1 MAPIQANSTAPAGS
15 TGLRLRFGVML
26 ALMLHD
32 IKIRFRI
39 SAMGYFLVLAEPV
52 AQFFVM
58 FLIFHAI
65 QRQPDFGISLG
76 VFLAT
81 GIVPFFL
88 FMHLSSRIISAIRSG
103 RSFNKVQTVG
113 FLDLAVARAVLEFL
127 TLVIFGTAVF
137 AVLAFFGEPAIPQN
151 LLDVIYTVVILA
163 ITAFGFGLINGVL
176 TKIFKV
182 YALIYSLFA
191 RGMLFFS
198 GVFYVVATLPPLA
211 RHYLSYNPLLHGIE
225 WFRLGFF
232 ESYPAID
239 LDRGYLGAWAV
250 GTVTLGLVMIKA
262 CESRLKE

>member
-1 MAPIQANSTAPAGS
+1 MAPLTAKSSISAGS
-15 TGLRLRFGVML
+15 SGLRLRSSIILG
-26 ALMLHD
+26 LMLHD
-32 IKIRFRI
+32 IKVRFRI

-103 RSFNKVQTVG
+103 RAFNKVQTVS

-127 TLVIFGTAVF
+127 TLVIFGVAVF
-137 AVLAFFGEPAIPQN
+137 ALLAFFGEPAIPQN
-151 LLDVIYTVVILA
+151 LLDVINAVLIMA

-176 TKIFKV
+176 TKLFKV
-182 YALIYSLFA
+182 YALIYSLFS

-198 GVFYVVATLPPLA
+198 GVFYVVANLPPLA

-232 ESYPAID
+232 VTYPAID
-239 LDRGYLGAWAV
+239 LDRGYLAAWAV
-250 GTVTLGLVMIKA
+250 GTVTLGIVMIKA

>member
-1 MAPIQANSTAPAGS
+1 MAPLQANSVNSAGS
-15 TGLRLRFGVML
+15 SGLRLHVSIILG
-26 ALMLHD
+26 LMLHD
-32 IKIRFRI
+32 IKVRFRI

-58 FLIFHAI
+58 FLIFQAI

-76 VFLAT
+76 VFLAS

-103 RSFNKVQTVG
+103 RAFNKVQTVG
-113 FLDLAVARAVLEFL
+113 FLDLAVARAILEFF
-127 TLVIFGTAVF
+127 TLMIFGIAVF

-151 LLDVIYTVVILA
+151 LPDVIYAVLTLA
-163 ITAFGFGLINGVL
+163 VTAFGFGLINGVL
-176 TKIFKV
+176 TKIFKL
-182 YALIYSLFA
+182 YALVYSLFA

-211 RHYLSYNPLLHGIE
+211 RYYLSYNPILHGIE

-232 ESYPAID
+232 ETYPAID
-239 LDRGYLGAWAV
+239 LDRGYLAAWAI

-262 CESRLKE
+262 CERRLKE

>member
-1 MAPIQANSTAPAGS
+1 MAPLQANSARFTGS
-15 TGLRLRFGVML
+15 SGLHLHVSVILGL
-26 ALMLHD
+26 ILHD
-32 IKIRFRI
+32 IKVRFRI

-76 VFLAT
+76 VFIAT

-103 RSFNKVQTVG
+103 RAFNKIQTVG
-113 FLDLAVARAVLEFL
+113 FLDLAVARAILEFF
-127 TLVIFGTAVF
+127 TLMIFGIAVF

-151 LLDVIYTVVILA
+151 LPDVIYAVLTLA
-163 ITAFGFGLINGVL
+163 VTAFGFGLINGVL
-176 TKIFKV
+176 TKIFKL
-182 YALIYSLFA
+182 YALVYSLFA

-211 RHYLSYNPLLHGIE
+211 RNYLSYNPLLHGIE

-232 ESYPAID
+232 ETYPAID
-239 LDRGYLGAWAV
+239 LDRSYLAAWAI

-262 CESRLKE
+262 CEGRLKE